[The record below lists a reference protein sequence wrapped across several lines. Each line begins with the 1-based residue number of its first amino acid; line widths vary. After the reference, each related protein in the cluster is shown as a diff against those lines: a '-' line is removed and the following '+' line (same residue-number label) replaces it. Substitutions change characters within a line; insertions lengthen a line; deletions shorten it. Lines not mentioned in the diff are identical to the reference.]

1 MRSMTVRRTRSLVVT
16 LGALLLT
23 GAVGAC
29 SELLDVTNPSAITE
43 DNLKGDDQTVEFM
56 VNGIQGEFR
65 REYAW
70 MAAHSAVFTDEA
82 IQGHP
87 WSPWNAYDARNITPD
102 SPAYDGLSYQLLQR
116 ARGTADE
123 LIAKIETALGD
134 RASNSVGLA
143 KAYAYAGYA
152 YLLVADFLCEAP
164 INISAPKSQA
174 ELYGMAA
181 ERFEQAITIATAAGT
196 AAGASDALMVARV
209 GLARTALNL
218 NDKPGAIS
226 AATGV
231 PATFSAWVRYSADA
245 GDWQVYNF
253 MNWFAGYRF
262 AGELDLALDPAQ
274 FGSFSDQRVPFDPV
288 PRRLGNGVRDG
299 LLPYQT
305 PSFSEWAP
313 GRQEMFKET
322 TAIRFAS
329 GLEAQYIIAEAGG
342 MSAAALRTF
351 IDQRRAIGG
360 LGAFAGSDTE
370 LFRELLDQ
378 RYRDFFLDGHRMGDL
393 RRYKRLYQLDFWPKG
408 QMPGLQQQYG
418 TQECWPIAASEKNSN
433 PNIP

>member
-1 MRSMTVRRTRSLVVT
+1 MRTAMAGWTRRLVTT
-16 LGALLLT
+16 LGALSLT
-23 GAVGAC
+23 GVLGAC
-29 SELLDVTNPSAITE
+29 DQLLDVTNPSAITE
-43 DNLKGDDQTVEFM
+43 DKLKGDDQTVQFM

-70 MAAHSAVFTDEA
+70 MAAHSAMFTDEA

-87 WSPWNAYDARNITPD
+87 WSPWNVYDQRNISPD

-123 LIAKIETALGD
+123 LIAKIETALGA
-134 RASNSVGLA
+134 RATNSVDLA
-143 KAYAYAGYA
+143 KAYAYAGYS

-174 ELYGMAA
+174 DLYAMAA
-181 ERFEQAITIATAAGT
+181 ERFDKAIQIATAA
-196 AAGASDALMVARV
+196 AANATSTDILRLAKV
-209 GLARTALNL
+209 GLARTRLNQ
-218 NDKPGAIS
+218 NQKPAAIT

-231 PATFSAWVRYSADA
+231 PATFEAWVRYNADA

-253 MNWFAGYRF
+253 LHWFAGYRY

-274 FGSFSDQRVPFDPV
+274 YTAVTDPRIPFDPV
-288 PRRLGNGVRDG
+288 ARRLGNGVRDG

-305 PSFSEWAP
+305 PSFSDWAP

-322 TAIRFAS
+322 TSIRFAS
-329 GLEAQYIIAEAGG
+329 GLEARYIIAEAGG
-342 MSAAALRTF
+342 MSATELRAF
-351 IDQRRAIGG
+351 VNERRAVGG
-360 LGAFAGSDTE
+360 LGAFAGADAA
-370 LFRELLDQ
+370 LFGELLDQ
-378 RYRDFFLDGHRMGDL
+378 RRRDFFLDGHRMGDL
-393 RRYKRLYQLDFWPKG
+393 RRYKSQYQLDFWPRG
-408 QMPGLQQQYG
+408 TMPGLQQQYG

>member
-1 MRSMTVRRTRSLVVT
+1 MRSTTVRRTRSLVVT
-16 LGALLLT
+16 LGALVLT
-23 GAVGAC
+23 GVLGAC
-29 SELLDVTNPSAITE
+29 DELLDVTNPSAITE

-56 VNGIQGEFR
+56 VNGVQGEFR

-70 MAAHSAVFTDEA
+70 MAAHSAMFTDEA

-87 WSPWNAYDARNITPD
+87 WSPWNVYDQRNITPD

-123 LIAKIETALGD
+123 LIAKIETALGP
-134 RASNSVGLA
+134 RATNSVDLA
-143 KAYAYAGYA
+143 KAYAYAGYS
-152 YLLVADFLCEAP
+152 YVLVADFLCEAP
-164 INISAPKSQA
+164 INISAPKSTA

-181 ERFEQAITIATAAGT
+181 ERFEKAIEIATAAG
-196 AAGASDALMVARV
+196 AATGAVDALRLAKV

-218 NDKPGAIS
+218 GDEAKATS

-231 PATFSAWVRYSADA
+231 PATFEAWVRYSADA

-253 MNWFAGYRF
+253 LHWFAGYRY

-274 FGSFSDQRVPFDPV
+274 FAGVSDQRTPFDPV
-288 PRRLGNGVRDG
+288 ARRLGNGVRDG
-299 LLPYQT
+299 YLPYQT
-305 PSFSEWAP
+305 PSYSDWAP
-313 GRQEMFKET
+313 GRKEMFKET

-329 GLEAQYIIAEAGG
+329 GLEARYIIAEAGG
-342 MSAAALRTF
+342 MSNAELRAF
-351 IDQRRAIGG
+351 VDERRAVGG
-360 LGAFAGSDTE
+360 LGAFAGSDAE

-378 RYRDFFLDGHRMGDL
+378 RFRDFFLDGHRMGDL

-418 TQECWPIAASEKNSN
+418 TQECWPIAASERNSN

>member
-1 MRSMTVRRTRSLVVT
+1 MARWTRRLVTT
-16 LGALLLT
+16 LGAFTFT
-23 GAVGAC
+23 GVLGAC
-29 SELLDVTNPSAITE
+29 DQLLDVSNPSAITE

-70 MAAHSAVFTDEA
+70 MAAHSAMFTDEA

-87 WSPWNAYDARNITPD
+87 WSPWNVYDQRNITPD

-123 LIAKIETALGD
+123 LIAKIETALGS
-134 RASNSVGLA
+134 RATNSADLA
-143 KAYAYAGYA
+143 KAYAYAGYS
-152 YLLVADFLCEAP
+152 YVLVADFLCEAP

-174 ELYGMAA
+174 ELYAMAA
-181 ERFEQAITIATAAGT
+181 ERFDKAIQIATAAG
-196 AAGASDALMVARV
+196 ASATDILRLAQV
-209 GLARTALNL
+209 GLARTRLNL
-218 NDKPGAIS
+218 NEKPAAIA
-226 AATGV
+226 AATAV
-231 PATFSAWVRYSADA
+231 PATFEAWVRYSADA

-253 MNWFAGYRF
+253 LHWFAGYRF

-274 FGSFSDQRVPFDPV
+274 YVAVSDPRIPFDPV
-288 PRRLGNGVRDG
+288 ARRLGNGVRDG

-305 PSFSEWAP
+305 PSFSDWAP

-329 GLEAQYIIAEAGG
+329 GLEARYIVAEAGG
-342 MSAAALRTF
+342 MSAAELRGF
-351 IDQRRAIGG
+351 VNERRAIGG
-360 LGAFAGSDTE
+360 LAAFTGADGE
-370 LFRELLDQ
+370 PLFRELLEQ
-378 RYRDFFLDGHRMGDL
+378 RRRDFFLDGHRMGDL
-393 RRYKRLYQLDFWPKG
+393 RRYKSQYQLDFWPKG
-408 QMPGLQQQYG
+408 TMPGLQQQYG